1 MATQNISGRIMTRI
15 DTAARW
21 TSINPVLLAGELG
34 IESDTHRIKA
44 GDGTTARTSLPYL
57 SMPAD
62 VTVSILPTGS
72 STWIEVDTD
81 NMVVGGTQPTDQNSI
96 WMEVKK

>member
-34 IESDTHRIKA
+34 IETDTHRIKA
-44 GDGTTARTSLPYL
+44 GDGTTAWTSLPYL

>member
-1 MATQNISGRIMTRI
+1 MATQKISGRIMTRI

-44 GDGTTARTSLPYL
+44 GDGKTAWTSLPYL
-57 SMPAD
+57 SIPAD
-62 VTVSILPTGS
+62 VTVSILPSGS
-72 STWIEVDTD
+72 STWIEVDMD

>member
-1 MATQNISGRIMTRI
+1 M
-15 DTAARW
+15 
-21 TSINPVLLAGELG
+21 AGELG

-44 GDGTTARTSLPYL
+44 GDGKTAWTSLPYL

-72 STWIEVDTD
+72 STWIEVDMD

>member
-1 MATQNISGRIMTRI
+1 MATQKISGRIMTRI
-15 DTAARW
+15 DTAAKW

-44 GDGTTARTSLPYL
+44 GDGKTAWTGLPYL

-72 STWIEVDTD
+72 STWIEVDMD

>member
-15 DTAARW
+15 DTAVRW

-44 GDGTTARTSLPYL
+44 GDGATAWTSLPYL

-72 STWIEVDTD
+72 STWIEVDMD
-81 NMVVGGTQPTDQNSI
+81 NMVVGGTQPTDQNAI
-96 WMEVKK
+96 WMEVKS